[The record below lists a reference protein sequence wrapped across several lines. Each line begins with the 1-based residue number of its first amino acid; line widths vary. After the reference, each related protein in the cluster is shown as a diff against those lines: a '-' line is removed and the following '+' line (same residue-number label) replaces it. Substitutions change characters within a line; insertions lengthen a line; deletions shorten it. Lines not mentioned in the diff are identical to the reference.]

1 MATVRKAQGSGAI
14 APMII
19 MLVLLAAIVFY
30 VITVPPGEREHLIG
44 NLTTPSYER
53 TVLDV
58 SPGLIS
64 GLTATGV
71 ERTYKTLSTVD
82 VDYTPQPATRAL
94 SSQLIVTHSL
104 FKQDIGNFSFDVSN
118 KDTLGSAKVHLL
130 ITDKIGSG
138 HLQVAVND
146 KVVFTGSV
154 EVGQEATISLPI
166 DSIVQGSNNL
176 KLYVSS
182 PGIKFW
188 ATNSYSLSTVNLV
201 LASYDASRATQ
212 IQTFTLTAAELA
224 GVQSAT
230 LTASIKQ
237 ISEASG
243 ELKLT
248 LNGNEIYKA
257 TPAQVASLSVDI
269 PTSLLSGTNT
279 LQWNVAKDG
288 AYSIVLGQVTL
299 ATSKF
304 EGGGVASY
312 GFTLTS
318 TEGAKLQ
325 LHTLNCEL
333 KIVRTPIA
341 TSSSGEELPPPPPT
355 GGAVAI
361 PAIDVKINGAAIPYL
376 FSDDTVTDSICKYLH
391 SGSNIISLSAG
402 NDIFIQKL
410 TIKVTSA

>member
-19 MLVLLAAIVFY
+19 LLVLLAAIIFY
-30 VITVPPGEREHLIG
+30 VITVPPGEREHLLG
-44 NLTTPSYER
+44 NLTTPTYER

-64 GLTATGV
+64 GATATGV

-94 SSQLIVTHSL
+94 SSQLIVTHGL

-118 KDTLGSAKVHLL
+118 RDILGSAKVYLL
-130 ITDKIGSG
+130 ITDKIGTG
-138 HLQVAVND
+138 LLQVAVNG
-146 KVVFTGSV
+146 KVVFAGGV

-166 DSIVQGSNNL
+166 DAIVQGSNNL

-188 ATNSYSLSTVNLV
+188 TTNSYTLSTINLA
-201 LASYDASRATQ
+201 LANYDASKATQ
-212 IQTFTLTAAELA
+212 TQTFTLTAGELA
-224 GVQSAT
+224 GIQSAM

-237 ISEASG
+237 ISESSG
-243 ELKLT
+243 ELKVT

-257 TPAQVASLSVDI
+257 TPAQVTSLSVAI

-279 LQWNVAKDG
+279 LQWSVAKDG
-288 AYSIVLGQVTL
+288 AYSIVLGQVAL
-299 ATSKF
+299 ATSTF
-304 EGGGVASY
+304 ESGGVANY

-318 TEGAKLQ
+318 NENAKLQ
-325 LHTLNCEL
+325 LHTLSCEL
-333 KIVRTPIA
+333 KMIRTPIA

-361 PAIDVKINGAAIPYL
+361 PAIDVTINGVAIPYL
-376 FSDDTVTDSICKYLH
+376 FSGDTVTDSICKYLR
-391 SGSNIISLSAG
+391 SGSNMISLSAE
-402 NDIFIQKL
+402 NDIFVQQL
-410 TIKVTSA
+410 TIKVTST